1 MVLESIIHLVQNSHY
16 LRDAEVNPIQ
26 LRRTLQFM
34 PKECDY
40 LIQLHSEALIHV
52 LFPCSFPSNFLF
64 VLSIAEFE
72 VVLDELPVHG
82 SSRRCFYLILGCLSE
97 QLSSIVLVQDVDDH
111 CLSSTYDLVAVL
123 QVGKVNRRV
132 PLLEL
137 RIVLLLPFILRQK
150 GVFLLL
156 VGNQYVLHY
165 HSHDLS
171 LSSDRPINQCHL
183 LLLGNIL
190 LLCQAG

>member
-16 LRDAEVNPIQ
+16 LRNSEVNPIQ

-34 PKECDY
+34 PEECDY
-40 LIQLHSEALIHV
+40 LIELHSEALIHV
-52 LFPCSFPSNFLF
+52 LFPCSFPGNFLF
-64 VLSIAEFE
+64 VLPVAEFKI
-72 VVLDELPVHG
+72 VLDELPVHG
-82 SSRRCFYLILGCLSE
+82 SSCRCFYLILRRLSE
-97 QLSSIVLVQDVDDH
+97 QLCSIVLVQDVDDH

-123 QVGKVNRRV
+123 QIGKVNRRI

-171 LSSDRPINQCHL
+171 LPPDRPINQCHL

-190 LLCQAG
+190 LLC